1 MFFLIAK
8 SFDRLCDE
16 MNIIGISETKQI
28 IIGLLLAIL
37 ITLELFIIPD
47 IMLYK
52 KDPLCFNESFDYI
65 CR

>member
-28 IIGLLLAIL
+28 IIGLLFSYTYNVGA
-37 ITLELFIIPD
+37 F
-47 IMLYK
+47 YY
-52 KDPLCFNESFDYI
+52 S
-65 CR
+65 